1 MHFSFCPV
9 SHQEVEPQIHSMDD
23 ASATV
28 DEHAVDKP
36 AAATA
41 GYTILTG
48 RRLVVVF
55 TAMLLSQMLTALDQT
70 ILATALPRI
79 ASEFQAFSLQG
90 WIAAAFILAQTV
102 FVLFFGQLTRIYPAK
117 WILVGSIAIFE
128 IGSLVCGVAQN
139 VNALIAG
146 RAVSGAGAAGMYV
159 AILQVLTQVTRL
171 EDRPRLF
178 GVFGAVFA
186 ISSVVGPLIGGAFTD
201 HVTWRWCFFINLPL
215 GGVSITG
222 VTLLLK
228 ASPPLGSD
236 PTKRSWADVLKQT
249 RRMDFIGAILSAGA
263 VTCLILALQWGGNT
277 KPWDDKAVI
286 ITFVFAGVLTAVYVV
301 WEMRMGERAMIPTAI
316 FRTLAVWAI
325 MLYSLLSRF
334 SMLIFSY
341 YIPIFYQAARHR
353 TATESGIDL
362 LPLMLSLVFTL
373 IIGGQI
379 VGRTGHLWPFLVG
392 SQVVLAIGSGLL
404 YTLTPTTSSAKLIGF
419 QILAGIGIGLGMQ
432 NGMMALQAVFVD
444 EPRLIGQATS
454 MGSFV
459 GFLGGTIG
467 LGIAEPVFASELT
480 KKLLAYAPE
489 APLQVVKES
498 PVAIYTELEPEM
510 ISGVVR
516 SYSEALRVV
525 FILGV
530 PVAGI
535 SLLATLLIPKTKFQK
550 KGSPKQDAGGGASVD
565 KKSLDGE

>member
-1 MHFSFCPV
+1 MSTSLNYRV
-9 SHQEVEPQIHSMDD
+9 S
-23 ASATV
+23 
-28 DEHAVDKP
+28 
-36 AAATA
+36 
-41 GYTILTG
+41 
-48 RRLVVVF
+48 
-55 TAMLLSQMLTALDQT
+55 
-70 ILATALPRI
+70 LPP
-79 ASEFQAFSLQG
+79 L
-90 WIAAAFILAQTV
+90 
-102 FVLFFGQLTRIYPAK
+102 
-117 WILVGSIAIFE
+117 
-128 IGSLVCGVAQN
+128 N
-139 VNALIAG
+139 
-146 RAVSGAGAAGMYV
+146 V

-178 GVFGAVFA
+178 GIFGAVFA

-201 HVTWRWCFFINLPL
+201 HVTWRWWFFINLPL
-215 GGVSITG
+215 GGVSIAG

-228 ASPPLGSD
+228 ASPP
-236 PTKRSWADVLKQT
+236 R
-249 RRMDFIGAILSAGA
+249 
-263 VTCLILALQWGGNT
+263 LILALQWGGNT
-277 KPWDDKAVI
+277 KPWNDKAVI

-301 WEMRMGERAMIPTAI
+301 WEMRMGEKAMVPTEI

-325 MLYSLLSRF
+325 MLYPLLSRF

-341 YIPIFYQAARHR
+341 YIPIFYQVPRHR
-353 TATESGIDL
+353 TASESGIDL

-392 SQVVLAIGSGLL
+392 SQVVLVIGSGLL
-404 YTLTPTTSSAKLIGF
+404 YTLTPTTSSANSFIGF

-432 NGMMALQAVFVD
+432 NGMMALQDVFVD

-459 GFLGGTIG
+459 GFLGGIIC

-489 APLQVVKES
+489 APLQVVKQS

-510 ISGVVR
+510 IAGVVR
-516 SYSEALRVV
+516 SCSEALRAVL
-525 FILGV
+525 ILGV

-535 SLLATLLIPKTKFQK
+535 SLLATLLIPKTKLQK
-550 KGSPKQDAGGGASVD
+550 KGSPKQGAGGGC
-565 KKSLDGE
+565 LCG

>member
-1 MHFSFCPV
+1 M
-9 SHQEVEPQIHSMDD
+9 SHQDTEPHAADD
-23 ASATV
+23 ASGTV
-28 DEHAVDKP
+28 HEKSVEK
-36 AAATA
+36 AASAG

-48 RRLVVVF
+48 KKLAVVF
-55 TAMLLSQMLTALDQT
+55 TAMLLSQMLIALDQT

-79 ASEFQAFSLQG
+79 ASQFQAFSLQG
-90 WIAAAFILAQTV
+90 WVATSFILAQTV
-102 FVLFFGQLTRIYPAK
+102 FILFIGQMTRIYPAK
-117 WILVGSIAIFE
+117 WILVNSIAIFE
-128 IGSLVCGVAQN
+128 IGSLVCGLSHN
-139 VNALIAG
+139 VNQLIAG
-146 RAVSGAGAAGMYV
+146 RAVSGVGAAGMFV
-159 AILQVLTQVTRL
+159 AMFQVLTQVTRL

-178 GVFGAVFA
+178 GMFGAVFA

-201 HVTWRWCFFINLPL
+201 HVSWRWCFFINLPL

-222 VTLLLK
+222 
-228 ASPPLGSD
+228 ASPPLGAD
-236 PTKRSWADVLKQT
+236 PNKRSWADVLEQT
-249 RRMDFIGAILSAGA
+249 RRMDFVGAILSAGA

-286 ITFVFAGVLTAVYVV
+286 ITFVFAGVLTAVYIT
-301 WEMRMGERAMIPTAI
+301 WERYMGERAMIPTAI
-316 FRTLAVWAI
+316 FKTLAVWAI
-325 MLYSLLSRF
+325 LLYCMLTRFSLL
-334 SMLIFSY
+334 LFSY

-362 LPLMLSLVFTL
+362 VPLMLSLVLTL
-373 IIGGQI
+373 IIAGQF
-379 VGRTGHLWPFLVG
+379 VGKTGHLWPFLVAG
-392 SQVVLAIGSGLL
+392 PIILAIGSGLL
-404 YTLTPTTSSAKLIGF
+404 YTLTPTTSSAKIIGF
-419 QILAGIGIGLGMQ
+419 QILAGAGTGMGMQ
-432 NGMMALQAVFVD
+432 NSMMALQAVFRD

-454 MGSFV
+454 MGSFM

-510 ISGVVR
+510 IVAVVR

-525 FILGV
+525 YVIGV

-535 SLLATLLIPKTKFQK
+535 ALLATLLIPRTKLIRKGPPGQGAPAAEKKNSDVEEKTEN
-550 KGSPKQDAGGGASVD
+550 S
-565 KKSLDGE
+565 